1 MRAKARLPDWRYAAS
16 PRTLLR
22 GYVEAPPQGDPIRI
36 HALIAPVI
44 LGVALTVASQIQAQA
59 SSLGEAEAVATK
71 AVASFNARDYAAYE
85 PLFTNDVEV
94 YTGVY
99 TPVRFIGKAQWMAFV
114 RGLDNLAAASYDQ
127 RQPVC
132 RSYNNDVV
140 LCNAYFVFS
149 TTTKAGVTTVQTG
162 RESSTLVKSGGKWLI
177 ANQHYSAMF

>member
-1 MRAKARLPDWRYAAS
+1 M
-16 PRTLLR
+16 
-22 GYVEAPPQGDPIRI
+22 RI
-36 HALIAPVI
+36 HSLIAS
-44 LGVALTVASQIQAQA
+44 LLAGVALTVSSQVQAQA
-59 SSLGEAEAVATK
+59 SPVGDAEAVLAK
-71 AVASFNARDYAAYE
+71 AVASFNAREYAAYE

-99 TPVRFIGKAQWMAFV
+99 TPLRFVGKTQWMAFI

-132 RSYNNDVV
+132 RAYNSVVV

-149 TTTKAGVTTVQTG
+149 TTTKAGVTEVQTG

-177 ANQHYSAMF
+177 ANSHYSAMF

>member
-1 MRAKARLPDWRYAAS
+1 MS
-16 PRTLLR
+16 
-22 GYVEAPPQGDPIRI
+22 YVATPHTKGDPIRI
-36 HALIAPVI
+36 HTYIAPLVLAI
-44 LGVALTVASQIQAQA
+44 ALTASTKVTAQA
-59 SSLGEAEAVATK
+59 SAVGDAEAVAAK

-85 PLFTNDVEV
+85 TLFTNDVEV

-99 TPVRFIGKAQWMAFV
+99 TPLRFVGKTQWLGFLH
-114 RGLDNLAAASYDQ
+114 GLDSFAAVSYDQ

-132 RSYNNDVV
+132 RAYNNDVV
-140 LCNAYFVFS
+140 LCNAYFVFT

>member
-1 MRAKARLPDWRYAAS
+1 MS
-16 PRTLLR
+16 
-22 GYVEAPPQGDPIRI
+22 YVATPQTKGDSIRI
-36 HALIAPVI
+36 HTYIAPLVLAI
-44 LGVALTVASQIQAQA
+44 ALTASTKVAAQA
-59 SSLGEAEAVATK
+59 SAVGDAEAVMTK
-71 AVASFNARDYAAYE
+71 AVASFNAKDYAAFE

-99 TPVRFIGKAQWMAFV
+99 TPLRFVGKTQWMGFV
-114 RGLDNLAAASYDQ
+114 HGMDNFAAVSYDQ
-127 RQPVC
+127 RQSVC
-132 RSYNNDVV
+132 RAYNNDVV

>member
-1 MRAKARLPDWRYAAS
+1 M
-16 PRTLLR
+16 
-22 GYVEAPPQGDPIRI
+22 GYVATPHTKGDPIRI
-36 HALIAPVI
+36 HTYIAPLVLAI
-44 LGVALTVASQIQAQA
+44 ALTASTKVTAQA
-59 SSLGEAEAVATK
+59 SAVGDAEAVAAK

-85 PLFTNDVEV
+85 TLFTNDVEV

-99 TPVRFIGKAQWMAFV
+99 TPLRFVGKTQWLGFLH
-114 RGLDNLAAASYDQ
+114 GLDSFAAVSYDQ

-132 RSYNNDVV
+132 RAYNNDAV
-140 LCNAYFVFS
+140 LCNAYFVFT

>member
-1 MRAKARLPDWRYAAS
+1 M
-16 PRTLLR
+16 
-22 GYVEAPPQGDPIRI
+22 RI
-36 HALIAPVI
+36 HALIAPLV
-44 LGVALTVASQIQAQA
+44 LGVALTVSSQVQAQAQAQA
-59 SSLGEAEAVATK
+59 SPVGDAEAVISK
-71 AVASFNARDYAAYE
+71 AVTSFNARDYAAYE

-99 TPVRFIGKAQWMAFV
+99 TPLRFVGKTQWMAFV

-132 RSYNNDVV
+132 RAYKNDVV

-149 TTTKAGVTTVQTG
+149 TSTKAGVTTVQTG

>member
-1 MRAKARLPDWRYAAS
+1 MLELPHKE
-16 PRTLLR
+16 PM
-22 GYVEAPPQGDPIRI
+22 RI
-36 HALIAPVI
+36 HPLIAPLLVGI
-44 LGVALTVASQIQAQA
+44 ALTVSSQVQAQA
-59 SSLGEAEAVATK
+59 SSVGDAEAVGAKAAT
-71 AVASFNARDYAAYE
+71 AFNARDYATYE

-99 TPVRFIGKAQWMAFV
+99 TPLRFVGKAQWMAFI

-132 RSYNNDVV
+132 RAYNNDVV
-140 LCNAYFVFS
+140 LCNAYFVFT

-177 ANQHYSAMF
+177 ANQHFSAMF

>member
-1 MRAKARLPDWRYAAS
+1 MR
-16 PRTLLR
+16 
-22 GYVEAPPQGDPIRI
+22 IR
-36 HALIAPVI
+36 ALIAALV
-44 LGVALTVASQIQAQA
+44 LGVALTVSSQLQAQT
-59 SSLGEAEAVATK
+59 SSVGDAEAVASN

-114 RGLDNLAAASYDQ
+114 HGLDNLAAASYDQ

>member
-1 MRAKARLPDWRYAAS
+1 MR
-16 PRTLLR
+16 
-22 GYVEAPPQGDPIRI
+22 IRR
-36 HALIAPVI
+36 LIAPLL
-44 LGVALTVASQIQAQA
+44 LGATLTFSAQVQAQA
-59 SSLGEAEAVATK
+59 SAVSDAQAVSDK
-71 AVASFNARDYAAYE
+71 AAAAFNARDYAAYE

-99 TPVRFIGKAQWMAFV
+99 TPLRFVGKAQWMGFI
-114 RGLDNLAAASYDQ
+114 RGLDNLAAASYDS

-132 RSYNNDVV
+132 RAYNNDVV

-162 RESSTLVKSGGKWLI
+162 RASSTLVKSGGKWLI

>member
-1 MRAKARLPDWRYAAS
+1 MVPHTK
-16 PRTLLR
+16 
-22 GYVEAPPQGDPIRI
+22 GDPIRI
-36 HALIAPVI
+36 HTYISPLVLAI
-44 LGVALTVASQIQAQA
+44 ALTASTKVTAQA
-59 SSLGEAEAVATK
+59 SAVGDAEAVAAK
-71 AVASFNARDYAAYE
+71 AVASFNAKDYAAYE

-99 TPVRFIGKAQWMAFV
+99 TPLRFVGKTQWMGFL
-114 RGLDNLAAASYDQ
+114 RGLDNFAAVSYDQ

-132 RSYNNDVV
+132 RAYNNDAV
-140 LCNAYFVFS
+140 LCNAYFVFT